1 MIVTKTAKGTQVWV
15 CVYNDC
21 GSNQGGYYCEVSLD
35 EDTDPIDYFVIQADD
50 IVYTYTSVEDAVYDY
65 VNSINEY

>member
-1 MIVTKTAKGTQVWV
+1 MIVAKTGKGTEV
-15 CVYNDC
+15 CIWVYNDC
-21 GSNQGGYYCEVSLD
+21 GSNQGGYYCEVTLD
-35 EDTDPIDYFVIQADD
+35 DDTDPIDYFVIQADD

>member
-21 GSNQGGYYCEVSLD
+21 KPNQGGYYCEISLG
-35 EDTDPIDYFVIQADD
+35 EDDDPIDYFVIQSDD
-50 IVYTYTSVEDAVYDY
+50 IIWTYTSVEDAVYDY
-65 VNSINEY
+65 VNNIVEY